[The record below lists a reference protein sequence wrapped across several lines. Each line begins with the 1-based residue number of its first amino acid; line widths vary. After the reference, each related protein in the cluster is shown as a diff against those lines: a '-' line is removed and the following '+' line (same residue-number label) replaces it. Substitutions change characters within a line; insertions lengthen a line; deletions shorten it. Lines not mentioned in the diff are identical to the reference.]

1 MDIVIEV
8 FLRMMWLKTTVMK
21 KIKSIDNSLIFSELT
36 KEYTFNFAILSQTIK
51 ISDITWFFSKK
62 IKLNIYFRVQYYLLL
77 FYWLFDKLR
86 LPNDQMVG
94 F

>member
-1 MDIVIEV
+1 
-8 FLRMMWLKTTVMK
+8 MMWLKTTVMK

>member
-1 MDIVIEV
+1 
-8 FLRMMWLKTTVMK
+8 MK